1 MSDRLLD
8 RYDAVLLDLDGT
20 VYRGT
25 EAVPGAAGVVAE
37 IRDSGTAVR
46 FVTNNASRSPEQVA
60 DHLRELGVPTDLTE
74 VCTSAQAAAA
84 VLADRLPR
92 DATVLVVGTNALVD
106 EVRKVGLRPTAQAS
120 TDVVAVVQGLS
131 QNVGW
136 RELSEACVAIRA
148 GALWVACNVD
158 PTLPTERGQMIGNG
172 ALVAAVVTA
181 TGATPVVAGKPSRP
195 LLDQAASSAEAK
207 RPLVVGDR
215 LDTDIAG
222 AAAAELDSLLVL
234 SGVTTPLDVLM
245 AGPRQRPDYLAAD
258 LSGLRGRTGELAIAE
273 QPGWT
278 VELDGRALRVRRT
291 GTAGPD
297 DSLSLLRALCA
308 AHQPDGDSAHAP
320 EIVADD
326 DTSSAAL
333 AELRLGDRLA

>member
-60 DHLRELGVPTDLTE
+60 DHLRELGVPADVAE

-92 DATVLVVGTNALVD
+92 DATVLVVGTNALDD

-120 TDVVAVVQGLS
+120 ADVVAVVQGLS
-131 QNVGW
+131 QNVSW
-136 RELSEACVAIRA
+136 RELSEACLAIRA

-158 PTLPTERGQMIGNG
+158 ATLPTERGQLIGNG
-172 ALVAAVVTA
+172 ALVAAVATA
-181 TGATPVVAGKPSRP
+181 TGAQPVVAGKPSRP
-195 LLDQAASSAEAK
+195 LLDQAAGSAR

-222 AAAAELDSLLVL
+222 ATAAELDSLFVL
-234 SGVTTPLDVLM
+234 SGVSTARDVLT
-245 AGPRQRPDYLAAD
+245 AGPALRPDYLAAD

-273 QPGWT
+273 QPGWS
-278 VELDGRALRVRRT
+278 VERTGEALRVRRT
-291 GTAGPD
+291 TAGPD
-297 DSLSLLRALCA
+297 EAISLLRTLCA
-308 AHQPDGDSAHAP
+308 VHPPGNDLP
-320 EIVADD
+320 ELVAED
-326 DTSSAAL
+326 DTSAAAL
-333 AELRLGDRLA
+333 AELGLEIG